1 MIATKDRSPPTQSGT
16 ANSDRLNRTAPI
28 GEIIQII
35 INKNLKSKVM
45 KTAQLNGS
53 AVNGKSEVKISQ
65 PVNNGTANRIETKA
79 EEVKDIAQSIDLK
92 NVEQVKPE
100 AEAPKVEQP
109 KVEPTKIEIKEQLKE
124 EKPALNLEK
133 TIKLALDLNRRI
145 NQRGKLLET
154 INTLEAFEVAQK
166 DDADETDTNFFQG
179 CTLTL
184 EDDKGREF
192 TTKNP
197 FIIREVASR
206 VNALCVDKLA
216 EIEGEI
222 FIPA

>member
-28 GEIIQII
+28 GEIIKII

-53 AVNGKSEVKISQ
+53 GVNGKSEIKTTQ
-65 PVNNGTANRIETKA
+65 PVNNGTANKVETKA
-79 EEVKDIAQSIDLK
+79 EEVNDIAQSIDLK

-100 AEAPKVEQP
+100 AEAPKVE
-109 KVEPTKIEIKEQLKE
+109 PTKIEIKEQLKD

-184 EDDKGREF
+184 EDGKGREF

-206 VNALCVDKLA
+206 VNALCVAKLA

>member
-53 AVNGKSEVKISQ
+53 GVNGKSEIKTTQ
-65 PVNNGTANRIETKA
+65 PVNNGTANKVETKA
-79 EEVKDIAQSIDLK
+79 EEVNDIAQSIDLK

-100 AEAPKVEQP
+100 AEAPKVE
-109 KVEPTKIEIKEQLKE
+109 PTKIEIKEQLKD

-184 EDDKGREF
+184 EDGKGREF

-206 VNALCVDKLA
+206 VNALCVAKLA